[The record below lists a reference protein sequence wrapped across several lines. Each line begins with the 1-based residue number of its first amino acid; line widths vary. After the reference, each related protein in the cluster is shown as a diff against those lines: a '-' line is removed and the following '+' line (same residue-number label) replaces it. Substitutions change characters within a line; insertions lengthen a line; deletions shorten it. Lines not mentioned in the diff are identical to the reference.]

1 MKKEQEQFDIE
12 TLQLIQNRLDY
23 IYSIAKRYNSDHP
36 ELMDTIES
44 LANVANMFAKNKYE
58 ELKGKE
64 VTASQQG
71 NIVRRLGNSYSRMR
85 EYEKQKDTDFP
96 EWKL

>member
-1 MKKEQEQFDIE
+1 MKKEREQFDIE

-44 LANVANMFAKNKYE
+44 LANVANMFAKIKYE

-64 VTASQQG
+64 VTASPQG
-71 NIVRRLGNSYSRMR
+71 YIVRRLGNSYSRIR
-85 EYEKQKDTDFP
+85 EYEKQKETDFP

>member
-1 MKKEQEQFDIE
+1 MKKEQDQFDIE

-23 IYSIAKRYNSDHP
+23 IYSIAKRYNSDQP

-71 NIVRRLGNSYSRMR
+71 NIVRRLANSYSRMR